1 MKKKKFPRTRYL
13 TFFSLVVLSFSIVT
27 GWFPAAK
34 LLAAMIIILKYFSS
48 SFYIFSSSFCI
59 YSLHF
64 SYQLSTLP
72 AVTPPHALYVW
83 TLKPSC
89 HLINKS
95 LPAPTTRSRLIR
107 NNFDVNCYRHGLFMN
122 DNHENAMIYWLRPRH
137 FESNL
142 NSRWTFL
149 RFIFSFHATIVCSE
163 LLRTA
168 VSRGRDYLKVNVDD
182 VKLTW

>member
-137 FESNL
+137 L
-142 NSRWTFL
+142 NQTWIHDELFFVLYTRSTPPLCVASCYGRPWVEVG
-149 RFIFSFHATIVCSE
+149 TIS
-163 LLRTA
+163 
-168 VSRGRDYLKVNVDD
+168 
-182 VKLTW
+182 KLMSTTSS